1 MGDDDRPGVAELA
14 AAGLVDQDAEDAPQQ
29 LALLDYLVGLGAT
42 IDELVAARPGEL
54 PLLASSIALWGDRR
68 RLTLAD
74 VAAAADVEPALIART
89 WRAAGFPDPDPDSDV
104 PMFSQRD
111 VEILTIMRASVE
123 FLGEEVTL
131 QMIRV
136 LGAAAARVADASVS
150 AFVVNILPQALEQ
163 DPSGLE
169 LARANAESMVLID
182 GMSRGFDTL
191 VRHHIER
198 GFRPLEMMAG
208 ADGIDLVRRSVGFV
222 DLVDSTAWTQQ
233 LELPALSLAL
243 NTFEATASE
252 IVVGHDGR
260 VVKLIGDGLMYIISD
275 PVGATEIAL
284 QLVEA
289 FAAHDVLPP
298 LRAGIATGAV
308 LARDGDFSGAVVNLA
323 ARAVNVARPSSVL
336 VDPETC
342 AALEKSTDYSC
353 RTAGAF
359 KLKGFDRRVRL
370 SRVKRALTEPA
381 SG

>member
-1 MGDDDRPGVAELA
+1 MGDDDRPGAAELA
-14 AAGLVDQDAEDAPQQ
+14 AAGLVDPDAEDAPQQ

-298 LRAGIATGAV
+298 LRAGIATGDV

-323 ARAVNVARPSSVL
+323 AQAVNVARPSSVL

>member
-1 MGDDDRPGVAELA
+1 MGDDDRPGAAELA
-14 AAGLVDQDAEDAPQQ
+14 AAGLVDPDAEDAPQQ

-89 WRAAGFPDPDPDSDV
+89 WRAAGFPDPDPDSDS

-243 NTFEATASE
+243 NTFESTASE

-260 VVKLIGDGLMYIISD
+260 VVKLIGDGLMYITSD
-275 PVGATEIAL
+275 PTAATEIAL

-336 VDPETC
+336 VDPETR
-342 AALEKSTDYSC
+342 AALETSTDYSC

-359 KLKGFDRRVRL
+359 KLKGFDGRVRL
-370 SRVKRALTEPA
+370 SRVRRALTEPA